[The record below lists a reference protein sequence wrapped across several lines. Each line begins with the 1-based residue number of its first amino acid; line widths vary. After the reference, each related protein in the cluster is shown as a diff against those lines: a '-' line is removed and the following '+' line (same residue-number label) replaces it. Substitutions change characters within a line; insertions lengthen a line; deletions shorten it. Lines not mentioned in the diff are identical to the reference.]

1 MSSPKPHFTLFS
13 AIGPPPN
20 PWKVVMI
27 LEELGLEYES
37 IYLDTLKGDQKLE
50 SHTKYNPNGRVP
62 SLVDHKNNDFVVWES
77 CAIIE
82 YLVEKYDTERKISFA
97 GFEDRILLSQ
107 WLFFQA
113 SGQGPYFGQAGW
125 FTFYHHEKIPSAIE
139 RYRKEIVRVIG
150 VLDATLATRQW
161 LVGDKPSAAD
171 LSFIVWNYST
181 MKYTLAGWDGL
192 NVDDFPHFKRWHN
205 ELLARPAVA
214 KTIAMWEEKRG
225 G

>member
-13 AIGPPPN
+13 AVGPPPN

-27 LEELGLEYES
+27 LEELGLEYEP
-37 IYLDTLKGDQKLE
+37 IYLNTGKGDTKLE
-50 SHTKYNPNGRVP
+50 SYTKHNPNGRVP
-62 SLVDHKNNDFVVWES
+62 ALIDHKNNDFVVWES
-77 CAIIE
+77 CAIIQ

-97 GFEDRILLSQ
+97 GFEDHILLSQ

-125 FTFYHHEKIPSAIE
+125 FTYFHSEKIPSAVE

-171 LSFIVWNYST
+171 LSFIPWNYFVV
-181 MKYTLAGWDGL
+181 KYLLAGWDGL
-192 NVDDFPHFKRWHN
+192 KVDEFPHFRRWHN

-214 KTIAMWEEKRG
+214 KAIAMWEEKRSG
-225 G
+225 

>member
-1 MSSPKPHFTLFS
+1 MSSPQPHFTLFS
-13 AIGPPPN
+13 MKGLPPN

-37 IYLDTLKGDQKLE
+37 VYLDIGKGDHKLE
-50 SHTKYNPNGRVP
+50 SHTKHNPNGRAP
-62 SLVDHKNNDFVVWES
+62 TLIDHKNNDFVVWES
-77 CAIIE
+77 CAIVQ

-125 FTFYHHEKIPSAIE
+125 FTFFTPRRSRAHRTVPQGD
-139 RYRKEIVRVIG
+139 VRVIG

-171 LSFIVWNYST
+171 LSFVVESCRGEGRSC
-181 MKYTLAGWDGL
+181 GWDGL
-192 NVDDFPHFKRWHN
+192 KVDEFPHFKRWHN

-214 KTIAMWEEKRG
+214 KTIAMWDETRSG
-225 G
+225 